1 MSRLRRVRST
11 LVSVRRPVPA
21 PVLRVLALCA
31 ALALAACTPPGLPDP
46 QPPDPSSSS
55 APSASSGGSS
65 PAPSVSASSPVT
77 TPAAEDP
84 SLTIG
89 LDAVVTGFNPY
100 AIADASTATTAVA
113 ALTLPSVSVVDAAG
127 RRQLDGTVVTSA
139 SVTSTDPFTVT
150 YEISRAASWS
160 DGTPVTAED
169 FRYLRDQLQQ
179 QTGVRGAAPYA
190 LITGIDSAAAGKQVR
205 ITFSTPVA
213 DWQSMF
219 SPLLPAHILKDAP
232 GGFLGG
238 LSGGVPVTAGPY
250 RFSGFDAVTGQITL
264 RRNDKYWAAQP
275 GPNGVVLRLGT
286 PAELVAALGRG
297 DVQAVLLEP
306 GNTAAQQLSALIPP
320 SDRTVVPLAASV
332 TLVMDT
338 TAGATASADVRRAI
352 AAGLVPDVLDDA
364 YTGSRPDGLL
374 TEGSLVQLP
383 AVDAAAGTRPPGVF
397 ADPAAAAEALAAAG
411 WERGAGA
418 AVLKGGLPLT
428 LTLGYPTRVPALA
441 RTARLIQTQLG
452 RIGIGVDVVADSD
465 VIARLGQPF
474 AGGRH
479 VDLALVEV
487 PRGTSD
493 SIEAI
498 SSYGCPAGGAAPGV
512 TTAQTTGASAISSA
526 GASTTAGSGTSGA
539 ASGTGVAST
548 TGTDATPRTT
558 PAGTTDPPAPT
569 VGTTVEESSVVDP
582 GTADAATEDPPGS
595 GGAVTDL
602 RHGANLAGWCNAEL
616 QPTLL
621 QLLAEGTEGN
631 AGRQTLSDV
640 GTAVLAALPVIPLGQ
655 PQAVFAVAPELRSV
669 LSGSRAGWLWTGP
682 LAGLAGWDHR

>member
-1 MSRLRRVRST
+1 MLR
-11 LVSVRRPVPA
+11 
-21 PVLRVLALCA
+21 
-31 ALALAACTPPGLPDP
+31 ALAVCFALVAAACTPPGLPEP

-55 APSASSGGSS
+55 ATTASSSGTSPSS
-65 PAPSVSASSPVT
+65 SGAAT

-127 RRQLDGTVVTSA
+127 RRQLDGTVITSA

-190 LITGIDSAAAGKQVR
+190 LITGIDSAAAGKQVS

-213 DWQSMF
+213 DWQTLF

-250 RFSGFDAVTGQITL
+250 RFSGFDAVTGEITL
-264 RRNDKYWAAQP
+264 RRNDKYWADQP

-286 PAELVAALGRG
+286 PTELVAALGRG

-306 GNTAAQQLSALIPP
+306 GNAAAQQLSALIPP

-374 TEGSLVQLP
+374 PEGSPVQLP
-383 AVDAAAGTRPPGVF
+383 AVDSGAQTRPPGVF

-418 AVLKGGLPLT
+418 AVLKDGTPLT
-428 LTLGYPTRVPALA
+428 LTLGYPTRIPALA

-452 RIGIGVDVVADSD
+452 RIGISVDVVADND
-465 VIARLGQPF
+465 VIARLGQPA

-479 VDLALVEV
+479 VDLALLEV

-498 SSYGCPAGGAAPGV
+498 SSYGCPVGGAAPTV
-512 TTAQTTGASAISSA
+512 TTPQTTGTSTSSSA
-526 GASTTAGSGTSGA
+526 GTRTTTASGTSGG
-539 ASGTGVAST
+539 ASGTGTASPA
-548 TGTDATPRTT
+548 GTDATPTT
-558 PAGTTDPPAPT
+558 TTTGTTDPAAST
-569 VGTTVEESSVVDP
+569 VGTAVEESSVVDP
-582 GTADAATEDPPGS
+582 GTAGTTTANPPGS

-621 QLLAEGTEGN
+621 QLLADGTEGS
-631 AGRQTLSDV
+631 AGRQALGDV

-655 PQAVFAVAPELRSV
+655 PQAVFAVAAELRSV